1 MAKHLIK
8 KSVSILYACIPIYVD
23 TCNQRYACK
32 NLKKTP
38 TCSTLRREFPL
49 VRACSGCTSQFQQAR
64 VLPSDGTAGQL
75 VGPAAWRRA
84 PGFCRNRGRV
94 GGVRFGTGP
103 VGAGRARRGWA
114 RREGFEP
121 DASVGSVWCMV

>member
-32 NLKKTP
+32 NLKNTDMQHFTERISIGSCMQRVHFPVP
-38 TCSTLRREFPL
+38 TS
-49 VRACSGCTSQFQQAR
+49 AH
-64 VLPSDGTAGQL
+64 VLPSDGTVGQL
-75 VGPAAWRRA
+75 VGPASWRRA
-84 PGFCRNRGRV
+84 PDFCRNRGRV

-103 VGAGRARRGWA
+103 VGAGRAQRGWA

-121 DASVGSVWCMV
+121 GASVGSVWCMV